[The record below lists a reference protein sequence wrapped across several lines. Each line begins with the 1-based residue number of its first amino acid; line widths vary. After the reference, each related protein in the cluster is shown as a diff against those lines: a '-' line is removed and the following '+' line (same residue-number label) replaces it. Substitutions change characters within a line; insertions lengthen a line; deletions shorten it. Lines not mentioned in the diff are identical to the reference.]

1 MTEEQTRVASAYAE
15 LAKSPHA
22 VTVLD
27 DLQTAIRGLPVE
39 QQAGGWALYGHLQL
53 RASAAIRRDR
63 ARGPVKPA
71 TR

>member
-1 MTEEQTRVASAYAE
+1 MNEEQVRVASAYTE

-39 QQAGGWALYGHLQL
+39 QQAGAWALYGHVQL
-53 RASAAIRRDR
+53 RASAIRRDR
-63 ARGPVKPA
+63 ARGSVKPA
-71 TR
+71 AR